1 MDAPRWDDLIL
12 VARIART
19 HGRRGA
25 VILNLDTDFAQER
38 FQPGRAF
45 FMLDG
50 PRVVSVTVESVFF
63 QRGRPV
69 VGLAGVETMTD
80 AERLAG
86 RELRIRADELMPLPD
101 GAHYHHD
108 LVGCRVR
115 THDGVDVGVVRRIEG
130 TGTACRLVVDG
141 PEGDERLIPF
151 AEAIC
156 RHVDTAGREIVIDAP
171 EGLLDLNVGSRKG
184 MARRGR
190 RR

>member
-1 MDAPRWDDLIL
+1 MEAPRWDDLVV

-19 HGRRGA
+19 HGRRGE
-25 VILNLDTDFAQER
+25 VILNLETDFPEER
-38 FQPGRAF
+38 FQPGREF

-50 PRVVSVTVESVFF
+50 PRMVSVTVDSVFF

-69 VGLAGVETMTD
+69 VGLSGVESMND
-80 AERLAG
+80 AELLAG
-86 RELRIRADELMPLPD
+86 RELRIPADDLVPLPD
-101 GAHYHHD
+101 GAFYHHD

-115 THDGVDVGVVRRIEG
+115 TVDGAEVGVVRRIEG

-141 PEGDERLIPF
+141 PDEEQLIPF

-156 RHVDTAGREIVIDAP
+156 RRIDPVGREIVIDAP
-171 EGLLDLNVGSRKG
+171 EGLLGLNAGRGSRL
-184 MARRGR
+184 ARHGR